1 MSVPPKED
9 PAKLELRARP
19 APVARLNRRTLV
31 VLVGGLAAG
40 VLLVTLWAF
49 RAPKERASA
58 AQDTHNV
65 ERVTPAEGLQT
76 LPSDYRQVPMPAAS
90 GPDEDTAAPAEDI
103 DVSDPSDP
111 QAQAEQQ
118 RLQSEADTAAKAQV
132 FFQTG
137 GATSPVAAPAMAA
150 GDAAPAGV
158 PWLSPQGVPQETDEY
173 ATQNRQADKQAFVDA
188 DPDSRIYGSAELQ
201 TPRSPYQLMAGTV
214 IPAALLTAVNSDLPG
229 QVIATVTEHVYDS
242 VAGQH
247 LLVPQGSRLV
257 GQYDS
262 QVAYGQRRVLL
273 VWTRLIRPD
282 GSSMVLDRL
291 PATDV
296 AGQSG
301 LEDGVDWHWHRIF
314 AGAALSTLIGVGA
327 ELAAPDRMDADGRIV
342 IATRES
348 VQDTVNQVGQQIT
361 RRNLDLQP
369 TLTVRAGYPVRVMV
383 SRDLVLAPYQ
393 RADGLIDETHEANIR
408 NGFRV
413 Y

>member
-19 APVARLNRRTLV
+19 APVARLNRRTLI

-49 RAPKERASA
+49 RAPKERSA
-58 AQDTHNV
+58 QAQDTHNV
-65 ERVTPAEGLQT
+65 ERVTPAEGLQA
-76 LPSDYRQVPMPAAS
+76 LPSDYRQVPMPAA
-90 GPDEDTAAPAEDI
+90 PDHDTATPAEDI
-103 DVSDPSDP
+103 DVPDPPDP
-111 QAQAEQQ
+111 QVSAEQQ

-137 GATSPVAAPAMAA
+137 RATSPAAPSTLAA
-150 GDAAPAGV
+150 SDPAPAGV
-158 PWLSPQGVPQETDEY
+158 PWLSPPGALQNMDDY
-173 ATQNRQADKQAFVDA
+173 ASQNRQDAKQAFVDA
-188 DPDSRIYGSAELQ
+188 EPDSRIYGSAELQ

-242 VAGQH
+242 LTGRHV
-247 LLVPQGSRLV
+247 LVPQGSRLI

-282 GSSMVLDRL
+282 GSSLVLDRL

-301 LEDGVDWHWHRIF
+301 LEDGVDWHWRRIF

-327 ELAAPDRMDADGRIV
+327 ELAAPDRVNGDGRIV
-342 IATRES
+342 ISTRQS

-369 TLTVRAGYPVRVMV
+369 TLTVRVGHPVRVLV
-383 SRDLVLAPYQ
+383 NWDLTLPASVQNL
-393 RADGLIDETHEANIR
+393 R
-408 NGFRV
+408 
-413 Y
+413 